1 MWYATGTM
9 PKREILYE
17 VEFTDEERERARRA
31 ARQSRTQ
38 GRPWKVEV
46 DDAGGLDLT
55 VEREDGWSVSYRV
68 IPQEGV
74 PTVAEVHITR
84 PGAKMPPGGLTT
96 RFLRELRMSED
107 LAELRH
113 AILAEKIAHDL
124 IHWNFSLEGLSRQP
138 GRRGHPPLWYAER
151 AAEYVE
157 VVAKGSTRP
166 IVELAQKWGYQPSG
180 AREIVFQCREKGM
193 LTGSPPGRSGGDL
206 TEAARVLLVSAAASR
221 PKRKRRTQKR
231 QKERSR

>member
-1 MWYATGTM
+1 M

-17 VEFTDEERERARRA
+17 IEFTDEERKRARRA

-38 GRPWKVEV
+38 GRPWKVEA
-46 DDAGGLDLT
+46 DDAGGLYLT
-55 VEREDGWSVSYRV
+55 VEREDGWSVSYGV

-74 PTVAEVHITR
+74 PTVAELHITR
-84 PGAKMPPGGLTT
+84 PGAKMPAGGLTT

-113 AILAEKIAHDL
+113 AILALRIASPWGYHSDSD
-124 IHWNFSLEGLSRQP
+124 FTVEGLSRQP
-138 GRRGHPPLWYAER
+138 GRKGHPPLWYAER

-206 TEAARVLLVSAAASR
+206 TDTARALLQSAAASR
-221 PKRKRRTQKR
+221 PKRKRRTHKR
-231 QKERSR
+231 MKERSRTR